1 MSRAK
6 SAPGGNATTAR
17 EQRKSETNQRNGTQ
31 ATLQMSHRSL
41 AGSFNK
47 QPTPDLWQPPFIC
60 TPFLDR
66 VAHYFTFHL
75 MLGGLA
81 WFNRLTV
88 LATATTDTSP
98 FWGKLIPPTVIY
110 FQQKWH
116 TKKNML
122 TSYHSTSG
130 SNLNLKKE
138 VSENDMIF
146 YSNFKLITSSHFP

>member
-60 TPFLDR
+60 IPFLER
-66 VAHYFTFHL
+66 VAHYFIFHL
-75 MLGGLA
+75 MLGGLV

-116 TKKNML
+116 TEKNVDKL
-122 TSYHSTSG
+122 SFNIGLNSG
-130 SNLNLKKE
+130 PQKE